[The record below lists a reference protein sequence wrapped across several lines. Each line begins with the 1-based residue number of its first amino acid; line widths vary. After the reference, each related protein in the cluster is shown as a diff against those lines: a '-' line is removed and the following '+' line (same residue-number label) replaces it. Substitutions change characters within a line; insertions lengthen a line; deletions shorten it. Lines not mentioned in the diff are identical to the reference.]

1 MLKYTRQLL
10 TVIFLVPAGLIAQA
24 QEDLPQSEVYGDLS
38 KYQLWPLSAT
48 AVSGDDLSMMWRV
61 NDQDLADLVPN
72 HYQTDTG
79 IGSFG
84 DVSSMRGLTNT
95 PFFSSPSVVQYID
108 GVPSGNTFSHTAALF
123 GIDSI
128 EVLRG
133 AQGTLFGVNSYGG
146 VINIKSRRPSDQA
159 QATLI
164 KSVGS
169 YNSFLTNGVFL
180 TPLTPDNS
188 LSLRLGIQKLK
199 RDGVLQNDFLG
210 IAPDFIDQTSLSGAL
225 YWNPNDRIELSF
237 SATDEDYADG
247 ASRLT
252 PLSGDPFV
260 LNSNIAGSSQQGS
273 DSQAFTINYSGDDV
287 NVLSVTSARQWQIA
301 PYTFDLDFSPFPGN
315 NANIFVQQDSFGQEL
330 RFSSE
335 GDRKLEWAF
344 GAYFG
349 NTEVSGLTERNF
361 LVPLP
366 LIFGGGFAPVLTT
379 TDYDLDEEA
388 SALFGQLTYN
398 GIDGMGVHLGLRADQ
413 FEKSLSRSAV
423 GIFGPVPDIE
433 LEEEFSF
440 LSPRVGLDF
449 ELGDDSLLYVNA
461 GISHKPGG
469 FSAFVDDPI
478 LAGFDEEKA
487 VTKELGLKKKWLD
500 DTFRTNIAFF
510 HNDIDNYQ
518 VERSLV
524 ATDYVVFN
532 ADEASSYGA
541 EIEFSAEI
549 TKGLSLQGSL
559 GRTNTELT
567 SYIDPLDGTDLSGN
581 RAPFVPELD
590 ASLSAIYNHE
600 SGFFAQ
606 IELLHRGDIY
616 FGDRNLAQFSDDDYN
631 LLNAAV
637 GYRFDTGLEVSLFGS
652 NLTEEVYYLN
662 MTPDL
667 NAGTVGLP
675 KIVGLRARWDY

>member
-260 LNSNIAGSSQQGS
+260 LNSNIAGSSQQG
-273 DSQAFTINYSGDDV
+273 
-287 NVLSVTSARQWQIA
+287 
-301 PYTFDLDFSPFPGN
+301 
-315 NANIFVQQDSFGQEL
+315 
-330 RFSSE
+330 
-335 GDRKLEWAF
+335 
-344 GAYFG
+344 
-349 NTEVSGLTERNF
+349 
-361 LVPLP
+361 
-366 LIFGGGFAPVLTT
+366 
-379 TDYDLDEEA
+379 
-388 SALFGQLTYN
+388 
-398 GIDGMGVHLGLRADQ
+398 
-413 FEKSLSRSAV
+413 
-423 GIFGPVPDIE
+423 
-433 LEEEFSF
+433 
-440 LSPRVGLDF
+440 
-449 ELGDDSLLYVNA
+449 
-461 GISHKPGG
+461 
-469 FSAFVDDPI
+469 
-478 LAGFDEEKA
+478 
-487 VTKELGLKKKWLD
+487 
-500 DTFRTNIAFF
+500 
-510 HNDIDNYQ
+510 
-518 VERSLV
+518 
-524 ATDYVVFN
+524 
-532 ADEASSYGA
+532 
-541 EIEFSAEI
+541 
-549 TKGLSLQGSL
+549 
-559 GRTNTELT
+559 
-567 SYIDPLDGTDLSGN
+567 
-581 RAPFVPELD
+581 
-590 ASLSAIYNHE
+590 
-600 SGFFAQ
+600 
-606 IELLHRGDIY
+606 
-616 FGDRNLAQFSDDDYN
+616 
-631 LLNAAV
+631 
-637 GYRFDTGLEVSLFGS
+637 
-652 NLTEEVYYLN
+652 
-662 MTPDL
+662 
-667 NAGTVGLP
+667 
-675 KIVGLRARWDY
+675 